1 VLVNLDPEKL
11 LVLFVIALLVLGPQ
25 RLPQA
30 ARTLG
35 RGLAEVRKYTTGF
48 QSELRDVLA
57 EPRAVINA
65 AVQEADLHSIGSE
78 PDLAPPVAAPDGDTG
93 PPSPAPDD
101 PSLN

>member
-1 VLVNLDPEKL
+1 MNLDPEKL

-65 AVQEADLHSIGSE
+65 AVQEADLGSLSSG
-78 PDLAPPVAAPDGDTG
+78 PDLGPPLASVEGDTG
-93 PPSPAPDD
+93 LPSPAPDD